1 MYSVNTR
8 ECRQKCSPE
17 MEESNAS
24 QAWKSSVHPHVCKK
38 NVYFKLHLDLL
49 CCLLQHQVKSHE
61 KQTKASI
68 INKLPPCQIFT
79 LNCSS
84 ISGDQQPSVW
94 PYTLNVCFSSPA
106 PLRFYRLKYSTIHFT
121 LVWRQLAVFSMASKI
136 ITLDVSFTTDLFM
149 AAK

>member
-8 ECRQKCSPE
+8 GRRQKCSPE

-24 QAWKSSVHPHVCKK
+24 QAWKSSVHPHVCKR

-49 CCLLQHQVKSHE
+49 CQVKSHE

-84 ISGDQQPSVW
+84 INGDQQPSVW

-106 PLRFYRLKYSTIHFT
+106 PLSDFTGSSIKLFIFT